1 MIWKLFSN
9 GECQRLSFTIL
20 PVLIVIDKVFHLPL
34 RWSVCRHI
42 PCLDRHQF
50 LLEGFERFFS
60 NSFLLT
66 LLQVLVTV
74 DLDRQR
80 LLFEVIKKELGN
92 AINTMVL
99 LVIDLRVLLATLM
112 YFRGIFCVIHIE
124 FVFTENVGAEVLWQL
139 CNAVNFN
146 LEVESLVEK
155 VFRLDIIVKILQ
167 L

>member
-1 MIWKLFSN
+1 M
-9 GECQRLSFTIL
+9 
-20 PVLIVIDKVFHLPL
+20 
-34 RWSVCRHI
+34 
-42 PCLDRHQF
+42 
-50 LLEGFERFFS
+50 
-60 NSFLLT
+60 
-66 LLQVLVTV
+66 
-74 DLDRQR
+74 
-80 LLFEVIKKELGN
+80 
-92 AINTMVL
+92 MVL
-99 LVIDLRVLLATLM
+99 LVVDLRVLLATLM